1 MISPLLVLY
10 ATTHQI
16 TLAGPIFVTT
26 VVGVAIFLVAVL
38 LSPETKGK
46 VLLGELTVARG
57 LHSRR
62 AVSCRGGKAGPL
74 KSFFNHLLKRIGAE
88 NFPPV
93 LLAEAAPLLGAHRAG
108 RQLGHFLDIAAGHR
122 SV

>member
-16 TLAGPIFVTT
+16 TLAGPILVTT

-46 VLLGELTVARG
+46 VLLCRGDRG
-57 LHSRR
+57 LR
-62 AVSCRGGKAGPL
+62 
-74 KSFFNHLLKRIGAE
+74 
-88 NFPPV
+88 
-93 LLAEAAPLLGAHRAG
+93 APLAPR
-108 RQLGHFLDIAAGHR
+108 RFVSVAAKLVR
-122 SV
+122 SKTSSTTC